1 MWVCRIL
8 TLVEFLTSNKW
19 LTLSKNLLK
28 NGDECDIESEDEKCK
43 PYFFAEER
51 IKYMQVIEDIEA
63 LIFNEDDHGLFYQ
76 HFQ

>member
-1 MWVCRIL
+1 M
-8 TLVEFLTSNKW
+8 
-19 LTLSKNLLK
+19 LK

-43 PYFFAEER
+43 PCFSAEER